1 MMKQEDRSATCLRC
15 PQREREFTPP
25 VCHCTVS
32 GKDIIDHIT
41 IGECP
46 IGRYALTIC
55 IRCNGAHDVSRCP
68 IPADTTPAIE
78 QQRAQQGGCCGP
90 PT

>member
-41 IGECP
+41 IA
-46 IGRYALTIC
+46 RL
-55 IRCNGAHDVSRCP
+55 
-68 IPADTTPAIE
+68 
-78 QQRAQQGGCCGP
+78 
-90 PT
+90 